1 MDKNTFVSSGK
12 MCIRTKINYRYNHK
26 NNQEKSI
33 REYES
38 PLVEECDIHTNKKT
52 GKKNKALPI
61 MIIEGGYKE
70 FKALVGR
77 KNSTVN
83 FYLRGRLQTDFA
95 TSFKRSGS
103 KWITGLKNRENS
115 LKHDGL
121 VKKYGA
127 DVWDI
132 STVERRYMV
141 SEFGKL
147 GIKVLGK

>member
-1 MDKNTFVSSGK
+1 VQIGSYSTKPMLAGRSAFEGLNKAAFKPTQVSSSSVST
-12 MCIRTKINYRYNHK
+12 RVTSSRDLWLAL
-26 NNQEKSI
+26 
-33 REYES
+33 
-38 PLVEECDIHTNKKT
+38 PNKKT

-121 VKKYGA
+121 VKKIRCCMFGIFTT
-127 DVWDI
+127 D
-132 STVERRYMV
+132 ERRYMV
-141 SEFGKL
+141 R
-147 GIKVLGK
+147 